1 MAHNLGLVAR
11 HTTTINICFH
21 GVGTPER
28 DLEPGEDAYWITE
41 DCYREIVEEI
51 ATWPSVGI
59 SFDDGN
65 ASDASIALEPL
76 VQRGLQATFF
86 VLAGRIDKPG
96 SLATAQIHEL
106 SSAGMGIGS
115 HGMDHVPWTSLDDR
129 SRGRELVEARE
140 ILSTVVDRR
149 ISHAACP
156 LGRYDRSVLAELRRL
171 GYARVHTSDRVGA
184 RRSAWIQPRYSIR
197 RDDTAES
204 IRTAILGRQGL
215 RHRVRPVVTSAVKRL
230 R

>member
-1 MAHNLGLVAR
+1 MAR

-28 DLEPGEDAYWITE
+28 DLERGEDAYWITE
-41 DCYREIVEEI
+41 DRYREIVDEI
-51 ATWPSVGI
+51 ATWPSVAI

-115 HGMDHVPWTSLDDR
+115 HGMDHVPWTSLDEG

-140 ILSTVVDRR
+140 VLSTIVDRP
-149 ISHAACP
+149 ISDAACP

-171 GYARVHTSDRVGA
+171 GYRGCTRVIGSVLGGPLGSNRDTAFAETTRPSRFGRQSWSDRVSVTGFA
-184 RRSAWIQPRYSIR
+184 RS
-197 RDDTAES
+197 
-204 IRTAILGRQGL
+204 
-215 RHRVRPVVTSAVKRL
+215 
-230 R
+230 